1 VSSPTSWSSGRYD
14 AIGDHIATIGA
25 EVVSAVSGLLPL
37 DGAAVVDLA
46 CGTGS
51 VALAA
56 GAAGA
61 RVTGV
66 DITAELIALAAEKAT
81 AAGVPV
87 DWVTGDASHTGL
99 PSGAFDVAVSNM
111 GIIYVEP
118 AGQVAEIA
126 RLLRPGGALGFSS
139 WVPDAETPFFKPVV
153 AVLGSP
159 PPSAYSPDQWGIADV
174 ITDRLAA
181 DFHDIRVETRTQTWH
196 LGSVD
201 GAMHLLE
208 HESPMHVS
216 LLGNLDDTKRRELLA
231 AFEDAMR
238 SNAGADGHVAFDG
251 PYVVVTARRR

>member
-25 EVVSAVSGLLPL
+25 DVVSAVSRLLPL

-56 GAAGA
+56 SAAGA
-61 RVTGV
+61 LVTGV
-66 DITAELIALAAEKAT
+66 DITPELIALAAETAT
-81 AAGVPV
+81 ASAVT
-87 DWVTGDASHTGL
+87 WVTADASDTGL
-99 PSGAFDVAVSNM
+99 PSGSFDAALSNM
-111 GIIYVEP
+111 GIIFVEP

-126 RLLRPGGALGFSS
+126 RLLRPGGVLGFSS
-139 WVPDAETPFFKPVV
+139 WVPDRDIPFYRPVV

-159 PPSAYSPDQWGIADV
+159 PASAYSPDQWGIADV

-181 DFHDIRVETRTQTWH
+181 DFDDVTIETRMHTWR

-201 GAMHLLE
+201 DAMHLLE
-208 HESPMHVS
+208 YESPMHVS
-216 LLGNLDDTKRRELLA
+216 LLANLDDTKRGELLA
-231 AFEDAMR
+231 AFEEAMR
-238 SNAGADGHVAFDG
+238 NNAGADGQVAFDG

>member
-25 EVVSAVSGLLPL
+25 DVVSAVSRLVPL

-56 GAAGA
+56 SAAGA

-66 DITAELIALAAEKAT
+66 DITPELIALAAEKAT
-81 AAGVPV
+81 ASGVT
-87 DWVTGDASHTGL
+87 WVTGDASGL
-99 PSGAFDVAVSNM
+99 PGGSFDAALSNM
-111 GIIYVEP
+111 GIIFVEP

-126 RLLRPGGALGFSS
+126 RLLRPGGVLGFSS
-139 WVPDAETPFFKPVV
+139 WVPDRDIPFYKPVV

-159 PPSAYSPDQWGIADV
+159 PASAYSPDQWGIADV

-181 DFHDIRVETRTQTWH
+181 DFDDVTIETRMHTWR

-201 GAMHLLE
+201 DAMHLLE
-208 HESPMHVS
+208 HESPIHVS
-216 LLGNLDDTKRRELLA
+216 LLGNLDDTKRRDLLA

-238 SNAGADGHVAFDG
+238 SNAGADGQVSFDG